1 MNQQQQWSR
10 RDFLQRMAVAGAG
23 VALLRT
29 APAADEF
36 KPLVGV
42 CKGQK
47 DAAAMKAAGYD
58 FIEGNVGGLFVPDKP
73 EAEFEKILAS
83 LKDLAIPFLAVNGF
97 LPGGMKIV
105 GPDANHDAAAKYAE
119 NALRRAGVAN
129 IKTIV
134 FGSGGARRIP
144 EGFEA
149 AKARD
154 QFIAFGKRIAP
165 AAEKA
170 GVTLALEPLNRKE
183 TNFINSVTEGAAI
196 VDAIAHPAFRLH
208 ADIYHMLQEDEQ
220 PDAITQAGARIVHVH
235 VAQKGSR
242 IAPMPG
248 GTDFR
253 PYFKALK
260 GIAYRGK
267 VSLECGWKKGETDPA
282 KACAFIREQWATA

>member
-1 MNQQQQWSR
+1 MNDTMWSR
-10 RDFLQRMAVAGAG
+10 RNFLQRVAVAGAG
-23 VALLRT
+23 VALLHT
-29 APAADEF
+29 ATAAAEF

-47 DAAAMKAAGYD
+47 DAAAMKEAGYD

-73 EAEFEKILAS
+73 EADFEKNLAS
-83 LKDLAIPFLAVNGF
+83 LKSLAIPFMAVNGF
-97 LPGGMKIV
+97 LPGNLKVV
-105 GPDANHDAAAKYAE
+105 GPDAKHDEAAKYAE
-119 NALRRAGVAN
+119 NALRRAGLAN

-134 FGSGGARRIP
+134 FGSGGARKIP
-144 EGFEA
+144 EGFDA
-149 AKARD
+149 AKARE
-154 QFIAFGKRIAP
+154 QFVAFGKRIAP

-183 TNFINSVTEGAAI
+183 TNFINSITEGAAI
-196 VDAIAHPAFRLH
+196 VDAIGHPAFRLH

-220 PDAITQAGARIVHVH
+220 PDAITKAGARIVHVH

-260 GIAYRGK
+260 GIGYRGK

-282 KACAFIREQWATA
+282 KACSFIREQWATA

>member
-1 MNQQQQWSR
+1 MNDTMWSR
-10 RDFLQRMAVAGAG
+10 RNFLQRVAVAGAG
-23 VALLRT
+23 VALLHT
-29 APAADEF
+29 ATAAAEF

-47 DAAAMKAAGYD
+47 DAAAMKEAGYD

-73 EAEFEKILAS
+73 EADFEKNLAS
-83 LKDLAIPFLAVNGF
+83 LKSLAIPFMAVNGF
-97 LPGGMKIV
+97 LPGNLKVV
-105 GPDANHDAAAKYAE
+105 GPDAKHDEAAKYAE
-119 NALRRAGVAN
+119 NALRRAGLAN

-134 FGSGGARRIP
+134 FGSGGARKIP
-144 EGFEA
+144 EGFDA
-149 AKARD
+149 AKARE
-154 QFIAFGKRIAP
+154 QFVAFGKRIAP

-170 GVTLALEPLNRKE
+170 GVTLALEPL
-183 TNFINSVTEGAAI
+183 TNFINSITEGAAI
-196 VDAIAHPAFRLH
+196 VDAIGHPAFRLH

-220 PDAITQAGARIVHVH
+220 PDAITKAGARIVHVH

-260 GIAYRGK
+260 GIGYRGK

-282 KACAFIREQWATA
+282 KACSFIREQWATA